1 MRIIWRL
8 RIIYSLYM
16 KKNEYSKPAIKVKRL
31 KIRTYLLAGS
41 TDATVPGFTWAK
53 YTNPIVL
60 EEDEEDIDE

>member
-41 TDATVPGFTWAK
+41 TGAAVPGFSWAK
-53 YTNPIVL
+53 YTNAVVL
-60 EEDEEDIDE
+60 EEDEDEEDE